1 MTLFCPQLLLSV
13 SFPETS
19 PEQKQ
24 IYCWFTAMEDFSVSL
39 LILQLIYTARV
50 FIFQETEAAV
60 QAKQPNVE
68 EVLSKGCHLYKEK
81 PATHPVKV
89 MKQPLAI
96 SITA

>member
-1 MTLFCPQLLLSV
+1 MC
-13 SFPETS
+13 
-19 PEQKQ
+19 
-24 IYCWFTAMEDFSVSL
+24 
-39 LILQLIYTARV
+39 

-96 SITA
+96 SITV

>member
-1 MTLFCPQLLLSV
+1 
-13 SFPETS
+13 
-19 PEQKQ
+19 
-24 IYCWFTAMEDFSVSL
+24 MEDFSVSL
-39 LILQLIYTARV
+39 LMLRLIYTACV

-96 SITA
+96 SITV

>member
-1 MTLFCPQLLLSV
+1 
-13 SFPETS
+13 
-19 PEQKQ
+19 
-24 IYCWFTAMEDFSVSL
+24 MEDFSVSL
-39 LILQLIYTARV
+39 LMLRLIYTARV

-89 MKQPLAI
+89 MKQPLAV
-96 SITA
+96 SITV